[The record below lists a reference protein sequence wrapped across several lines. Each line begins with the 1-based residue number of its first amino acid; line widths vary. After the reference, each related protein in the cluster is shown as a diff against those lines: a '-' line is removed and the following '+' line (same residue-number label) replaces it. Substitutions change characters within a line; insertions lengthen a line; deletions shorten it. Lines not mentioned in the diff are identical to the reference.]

1 VAKNFQVAAFT
12 CEYMECTDRWI
23 EKMATVKLDK
33 KNLFIQEQTLASN
46 WGIGLTD
53 ASNTLKATTQSFI
66 RNALHPIER

>member
-1 VAKNFQVAAFT
+1 
-12 CEYMECTDRWI
+12 
-23 EKMATVKLDK
+23 MATVKLDK
-33 KNLFIQEQTLASN
+33 KNLCTQEQTLASN